1 MLKIGIYLQ
10 YVTLRH
16 VYKEIGGEW
25 LVKQAFETLEM
36 DDNLAEIAQMLF
48 TTKLLHLSSE
58 LETECWLCENHPLT
72 NFTKPN
78 KT

>member
-48 TTKLLHLSSE
+48 TIKLLHPSSE
-58 LETECWLCENHPLT
+58 LETEC
-72 NFTKPN
+72 
-78 KT
+78 

>member
-48 TTKLLHLSSE
+48 TIKLLHLSSE
-58 LETECWLCENHPLT
+58 LETEC
-72 NFTKPN
+72 
-78 KT
+78 